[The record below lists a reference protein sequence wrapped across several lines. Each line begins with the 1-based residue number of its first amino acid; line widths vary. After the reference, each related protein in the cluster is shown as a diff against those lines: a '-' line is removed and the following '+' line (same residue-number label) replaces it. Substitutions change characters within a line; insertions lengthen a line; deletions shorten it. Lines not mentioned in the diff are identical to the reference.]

1 MPNQKHYKAFISYS
15 HEDEAF
21 GAWLHRE
28 LEKYKTP
35 KKLREDYPNLPKTL
49 YPIFRDRYELNAG
62 DDLGVEISKALK
74 NSDALIVVCS
84 TKSASSKWVNR
95 EIIEFKMKHGEE
107 RRFFLLLWMMSR
119 LLERVR
125 SMIMI

>member
-1 MPNQKHYKAFISYS
+1 MGKKSTKHYKAFISCS

-62 DDLGVEISKALK
+62 DDLGVEIPKALE

-84 TKSASSKWVNR
+84 SKSADSTWVNK
-95 EIIEFKMKHGEE
+95 EIMDFKMMHEE
-107 RRFFLLLWMMSR
+107 KKCR
-119 LLERVR
+119 
-125 SMIMI
+125 